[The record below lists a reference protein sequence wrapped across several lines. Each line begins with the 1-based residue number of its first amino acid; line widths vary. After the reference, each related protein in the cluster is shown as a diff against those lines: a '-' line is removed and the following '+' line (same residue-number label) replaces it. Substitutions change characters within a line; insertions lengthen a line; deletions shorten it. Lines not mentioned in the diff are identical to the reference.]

1 MDTDFRN
8 RSLLEIIFDEEL
20 HLLFHGSD
28 PKTETIINSFFN
40 GEEILK
46 GDGHIDGYS
55 ELNYNMMTS
64 P

>member
-20 HLLFHGSD
+20 HLLFHESD

-40 GEEILK
+40 GDEIINC
-46 GDGHIDGYS
+46 DGNIDGYS
-55 ELNYNMMTS
+55 VLNYIMMTS